1 MPSGAFMVTARMKRN
16 DKSEKGKR
24 KNVYKST
31 FGEDEKKDSEILPCF
46 GNHICQKVD
55 NG

>member
-1 MPSGAFMVTARMKRN
+1 MVTARMKRN
-16 DKSEKGKR
+16 DKSEKGKGKR
-24 KNVYKST
+24 IQVN

-46 GNHICQKVD
+46 GNQHIWKVD